1 MDLVFHEPSEF
12 LVMVV
17 FGSKRLRSMVGLSM
31 FINHSSPPCL
41 VGYSILMPKTS
52 TWLPGGVGGGVVG
65 GVVGG
70 GVVGGV
76 VGGGVGSPPEV
87 SEYTPPDK
95 YEYIVALPI
104 GTTQVPMVEAYSNV
118 NKVSVEQAPGTTGVA
133 KIKVIDANNE
143 EEGIYYTV
151 TFFVL
156 TDKRVIAS
164 GDDGNVPENTIDGD
178 LGTRWSA
185 AGEQWIQYY
194 LGGVQK
200 VNGLTIATF
209 RGNERKAYFDIQTT
223 IDGVNWTTV
232 HTGGASGTTDKPEVY
247 KFEPVEA
254 VYVRIMGYGNSDNN
268 WNSFTEVIIHTGDDI
283 PEIPAAEDP
292 SGGDAFVVV
301 EGAEL
306 LKEDFESGTAEGWE
320 AVSGDWQ
327 VIAEGGNMVY
337 NTVAGT
343 NRSITGDD
351 SWADYSVEVKL
362 MVKEWSDPSTQR
374 VGIYGRFQDSNNNY
388 QIVYEAGQFRIRCQV
403 DGSFK
408 NLANKKYTLETGR
421 WYTFKAE
428 MIGTSIKLYVDGEE
442 QVAVEDSTYSS
453 GKAGLIVRNGKAI
466 FDDVVIKELI
476 MN

>member
-1 MDLVFHEPSEF
+1 M
-12 LVMVV
+12 
-17 FGSKRLRSMVGLSM
+17 
-31 FINHSSPPCL
+31 
-41 VGYSILMPKTS
+41 
-52 TWLPGGVGGGVVG
+52 
-65 GVVGG
+65 
-70 GVVGGV
+70 
-76 VGGGVGSPPEV
+76 
-87 SEYTPPDK
+87 
-95 YEYIVALPI
+95 
-104 GTTQVPMVEAYSNV
+104 

-306 LKEDFESGTAEGWE
+306 LK
-320 AVSGDWQ
+320 
-327 VIAEGGNMVY
+327 
-337 NTVAGT
+337 
-343 NRSITGDD
+343 
-351 SWADYSVEVKL
+351 
-362 MVKEWSDPSTQR
+362 
-374 VGIYGRFQDSNNNY
+374 
-388 QIVYEAGQFRIRCQV
+388 
-403 DGSFK
+403 
-408 NLANKKYTLETGR
+408 
-421 WYTFKAE
+421 
-428 MIGTSIKLYVDGEE
+428 
-442 QVAVEDSTYSS
+442 
-453 GKAGLIVRNGKAI
+453 
-466 FDDVVIKELI
+466 
-476 MN
+476 